1 MENVNKEDF
10 FNLVKKAESEYF
22 AKRPCHFCVGNG
34 CDDCRD
40 CKDAETDHQMWLE
53 VKKLKD
59 EFKEKFG
66 VSYDTE
72 RDIRFESLLKKK
84 QKKDAL
90 EEVYKKC
97 TIEEIIDYGVKNS
110 KTDKLVSLEDVCE
123 FLDEHL
129 YTDISTGDYDYGQ
142 EYIRSDFDNVSDLI
156 FALRKAMNND
166 TEN

>member
-40 CKDAETDHQMWLE
+40 CKDAVVDHQMWLE

-66 VSYDTE
+66 VSYDLE
-72 RDIRFESLLKKK
+72 RDIRFDSLVK
-84 QKKDAL
+84 QKQKNDAL
-90 EEVYKKC
+90 EEVYKRC
-97 TIEEIIDYGVKNS
+97 TIEEIIDYGVKNG
-110 KTDKLVSLEDVCE
+110 KTDKLISLKKACDW
-123 FLDEHL
+123 FNDSMYYLDC
-129 YTDISTGDYDYGQ
+129 GDYDRLTHYADTI
-142 EYIRSDFDNVSDLI
+142 EEMIEDFC
-156 FALRKAMNND
+156 KA
-166 TEN
+166 TE

>member
-1 MENVNKEDF
+1 MEDVNKEDF

-84 QKKDAL
+84 QKNDAL

-97 TIEEIIDYGVKNS
+97 TIEEIIDYGVKNG

-129 YTDISTGDYDYGQ
+129 YTGTSTDDYDYGQ
-142 EYIRSDFDNVSDLI
+142 EYICSDFDNATDLI
-156 FALRKAMNND
+156 FTLRKAMK
-166 TEN
+166 E

>member
-22 AKRPCHFCVGNG
+22 EKRPCHFCVGNG

-40 CKDAETDHQMWLE
+40 CKDAEIDHQMWLE

-66 VSYDTE
+66 VSYDLE
-72 RDIRFESLLKKK
+72 RDIRFDSLVKEK
-84 QKKDAL
+84 QKNNAL
-90 EEVYKKC
+90 EEVYKRC
-97 TIEEIIDYGVKNS
+97 TIEEIIDYGIKNGKNG

-123 FLDEHL
+123 WMKNTIDDDVLVKCGSVIKCMDVDDFVL
-129 YTDISTGDYDYGQ
+129 Y
-142 EYIRSDFDNVSDLI
+142 F
-156 FALRKAMNND
+156 RKTM
-166 TEN
+166 EE